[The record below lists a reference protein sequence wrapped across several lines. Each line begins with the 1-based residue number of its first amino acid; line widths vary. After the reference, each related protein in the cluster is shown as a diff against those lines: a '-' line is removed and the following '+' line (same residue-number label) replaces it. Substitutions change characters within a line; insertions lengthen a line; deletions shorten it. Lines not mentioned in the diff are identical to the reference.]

1 MKVPVLHQR
10 AKLAFREPTAFITP
24 VLDGVVTDFYE
35 WQGAGYVEGRPS
47 LSAMHIRSEFF
58 SRIYFGFNLD
68 QFYLRLDPLTL
79 GEGAESDTPEV
90 HVQFIEPRP
99 AKLIFRLD
107 LPEPSVLTLML
118 SQDGASLTAAR
129 TYDTIRRKKVIEL
142 AVPFKDLGLDPGTHV
157 RFVVKV
163 MQGDLELDR
172 IPHERHVSFTVPDQ
186 TFEGAM
192 WRA

>member
-1 MKVPVLHQR
+1 LKVPVLRQR

-68 QFYLRLDPLTL
+68 QLYLRFDPAASAANDAL
-79 GEGAESDTPEV
+79 EAPEV

-99 AKLIFRLD
+99 AKLIFRFD
-107 LPEPSVLTLML
+107 LPEPPLLTLMH
-118 SQDGASLTAAR
+118 SQDGASFGVAR
-129 TYDTIRRKKVIEL
+129 TYDSIRRKKVIEL
-142 AVPFKDLGLDPGTHV
+142 AVPFKDLGLDPGTLVGFVLAVGQV
-157 RFVVKV
+157 RVE
-163 MQGDLELDR
+163 G
-172 IPHERHVSFTVPDQ
+172 ERFAAEVRVSLT
-186 TFEGAM
+186 A
-192 WRA
+192 R